1 MIKKELIGSKI
12 TKGHHTV
19 IVEQT
24 KQCEALCKAL
34 KLDVFV
40 KVQTTKTKTENDKP
54 TEKSE

>member
-24 KQCEALCKAL
+24 KQCESICKAL
-34 KLDVFV
+34 KLDVFE
-40 KVQTTKTKTENDKP
+40 KVPTTKTKTENDKLI
-54 TEKSE
+54 TKSE